1 MKTTEYGERN
11 EIMLCNLRA
20 EMVRR
25 GLSASDISR
34 VIGKTD
40 RSARDKISG
49 RYTFSIEEAK
59 KVRDTFFPGMDLDF
73 LFLQSSS
80 SN

>member
-1 MKTTEYGERN
+1 
-11 EIMLCNLRA
+11 MLCNLRA
-20 EMVRR
+20 EMARR
-25 GLSASDISR
+25 GLSAADISR

-49 RYTFSIEEAK
+49 RYTFSIDEAK

-73 LFLQSSS
+73 LFSQSH
-80 SN
+80 SNN

>member
-1 MKTTEYGERN
+1 
-11 EIMLCNLRA
+11 MLCNLRA
-20 EMVRR
+20 EMARR
-25 GLSASDISR
+25 GLSVSDISR

-49 RYTFSIEEAK
+49 RYTFSIDEAK

-73 LFLQSSS
+73 LFSQ
-80 SN
+80 NHPNN